1 MWTILQL
8 IVPVKKVRN
17 YSFARMGDRILDWL
31 DSSTF
36 KYSITYS
43 AKWNMIL
50 SGNPQASPG
59 IDTP

>member
-1 MWTILQL
+1 M